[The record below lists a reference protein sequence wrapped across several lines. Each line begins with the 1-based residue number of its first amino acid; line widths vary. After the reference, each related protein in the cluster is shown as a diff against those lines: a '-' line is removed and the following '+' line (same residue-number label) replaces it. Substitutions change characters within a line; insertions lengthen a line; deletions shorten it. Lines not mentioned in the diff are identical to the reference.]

1 MASLGGRGAQVRLD
15 GEQQR
20 AARGGLAGTLPDN
33 VERKRLL
40 EFAGAVS
47 DGTTPDGSAR
57 SGIAAEDEV
66 LAPSGVLLGTVEQV
80 NDAISGFAVTLSTLG
95 GRVGGVEMQTAAI
108 APLSGRVAAVEAQGP
123 SLQALVA
130 GQASTIIAL
139 QGRIEVLEARLAVVV
154 GTPPT
159 GTDFPTY
166 LEGSAAV
173 FLDGTAVTFLTA
185 ATPFPVAMLDG
196 STSSM
201 LDGSPTTFL
210 N

>member
-1 MASLGGRGAQVRLD
+1 MASLTGRGAQVRLD

-33 VERKRLL
+33 VEQKRLL
-40 EFAGAVS
+40 EFAGTVS
-47 DGTTPDGSAR
+47 DGSTPDGSAR

-66 LAPSGVLLGTVEQV
+66 LAPSGLLLGTVGQV
-80 NDAISGFAVTLSTLG
+80 NDAIAAFEATLNSIGL
-95 GRVGGVEMQTAAI
+95 RISGVETQAAALVPLSARVANVEAQWPALLAAVATQTAAI
-108 APLSGRVAAVEAQGP
+108 NAALGR
-123 SLQALVA
+123 LD
-130 GQASTIIAL
+130 
-139 QGRIEVLEARLAVVV
+139 VLEARLAVVV

-159 GTDFPTY
+159 GTDVPTF
-166 LEGSAAV
+166 LEGSAAI
-173 FLDGTAVTFLTA
+173 FLDGNAVTYLTD

-196 STSSM
+196 SASNM